1 LGEGEQDIRVQ
12 RQFVIGPKNNGRMH
26 RPSRRAFL
34 KGLGAAAL
42 AFPFVTSQ
50 LLANPPSRRVR
61 HASFGAGGMAW
72 ADLTQ
77 IANCPNVDIVAVC
90 DVDLSHLGDAKK
102 QFPNARFYQDW
113 RELLDREANNVDS
126 VNVSTPD
133 HMHAPIAV
141 SAMQLGKH
149 VYGQKPL
156 AHEIHEVRRL
166 ARLAHEKRLVTQ
178 MGIQIHSDVYY
189 RIAVRLLQDEVIG
202 KVKAVHS
209 WCNKSWGDPGL
220 RPDRADPVPEGFDWN
235 LWLGVCAERPFIG
248 DNYYHPG
255 NWRKRLDFG
264 TGTLGDMGCHIFDPV
279 FGGLGLTAPEKVR
292 SEGPAPNAWNWAL
305 DGRVLYTF
313 PGTRHTDT
321 RTLPVTWYDGAAKPP
336 DDVIALV
343 EGDYPASA
351 GSIFIGTSGVMLLPH
366 YERPTLY
373 PRNQFKDFKYPHLT
387 GLKHWGQ
394 FIDAC
399 RGEDKTT
406 ADFAYAGPLTETI
419 LLGGI
424 ASRFPQTT
432 LAWHSRKMKFDLAE
446 ANQHLRRSYRPG
458 WEVKGL

>member
-1 LGEGEQDIRVQ
+1 MSALL
-12 RQFVIGPKNNGRMH
+12 

-34 KGLGAAAL
+34 KTLGAATL
-42 AFPFVTSQ
+42 AFPFVTSN

-77 IANCPNVDIVAVC
+77 IANAPNVDIVAVC
-90 DVDLSHLGDAKK
+90 DVDLTHLADAKK

-113 RELLDREANNVDS
+113 RELLDKEAGQIDS

-133 HMHAPIAV
+133 HMHAPIGV

-156 AHEIHEVRRL
+156 AHDLHEVRRMTQ
-166 ARLAHEKRLVTQ
+166 LAHEKHLVTQ
-178 MGIQIHSDVYY
+178 MGIQIHSEACY
-189 RIAVRLLQDEVIG
+189 RIAVQLLQDETIG
-202 KVKAVHS
+202 KIKAVHS
-209 WCNKSWGDPGL
+209 WCNKSWGDPTA
-220 RPDRADPVPEGFDWN
+220 RPDRSDPVPEGFDWN
-235 LWLGVCAERPFIG
+235 LWLGVCADRAFIG
-248 DNYYHPG
+248 DQYYHPA

-264 TGTLGDMGCHIFDPV
+264 TGTFGDMGCHIFDPV
-279 FGGLGLTAPEKVR
+279 FGGLGLTAPVTVR

-305 DGRVLYTF
+305 DGRVLYNF
-313 PGTRHTDT
+313 SGTPHTAGPT
-321 RTLPVTWYDGAAKPP
+321 VPVTWYDGAAKPP

-343 EGDYPASA
+343 EGDFPEAA
-351 GSIFIGTSGVMLLPH
+351 GSIFIGTNGVLLLPH
-366 YERPTLY
+366 PEVPTLY
-373 PRNQFKDFKYPHLT
+373 PRAQFKDFKLPHLQ

-394 FIDAC
+394 FVDAC
-399 RGEDKTT
+399 RGEDQTT
-406 ADFAYAGPLTETI
+406 ASFAYAGPLTETI

-432 LAWHSRKMKFDLAE
+432 LTWHAKKMRLDLAE
-446 ANQHLRRSYRPG
+446 ANHFVQRSYRHG
-458 WEVKGL
+458 WDVKGL